1 MLKVKK
7 NANFLKKCFSSVCQ
21 VLVQPGLSGHLYG
34 SLAVDSGSSINA
46 DLLLDTSQQHIYALT
61 NSRVRHISSACLS
74 GFFFLFF
81 FNALQ
86 RKLI

>member
-7 NANFLKKCFSSVCQ
+7 KYKFLKRFFSSVRQ

-34 SLAVDSGSSINA
+34 SLVVDSGSSINA

-61 NSRVRHISSACLS
+61 NSRVRHVSSACLS
-74 GFFFLFF
+74 VFVLFCFFLMLSSV
-81 FNALQ
+81 N
-86 RKLI
+86 